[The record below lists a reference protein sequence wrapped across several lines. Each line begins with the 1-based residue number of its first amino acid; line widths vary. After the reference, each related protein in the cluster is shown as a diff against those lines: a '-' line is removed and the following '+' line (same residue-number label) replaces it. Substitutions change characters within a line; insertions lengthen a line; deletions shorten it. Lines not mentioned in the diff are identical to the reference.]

1 MRQFYPLD
9 IPEEDIVSF
18 KEFVLSL
25 SRQFNPFC
33 VLESNNYLNYPYSNF
48 GSFIAFDSLEDFSA
62 TVNSFD
68 ELYEFHQ
75 KHQDWLFGYLTYDLK
90 NQIEYD
96 LSSNNID
103 GIQFPN
109 IHFFVPRYIVRFFDN
124 QFDVG
129 TVSEGDL
136 NKFKE
141 IISNFTEKSIVTT
154 TNFGFK
160 IHPKI
165 SKEAYIQ
172 TVEKIK
178 GHIQR
183 GDIYEVNF
191 CQEFYAENAE
201 IDPLKTF
208 QKLIDLA
215 KAPFCAFYKTNHNYL
230 LCSSPERYLKKI
242 DKKVISQPIKGTI
255 KRGSSEEE
263 DKKLIE
269 KLQNDPKE
277 KSENIMIV
285 DLVRNDL
292 SRVSSKGSVQV
303 EELLGVYTFNQVHQ
317 LISTITGVIED
328 NVPFTDAIKMT
339 FPMGSMTGAPK
350 ISAMQIIEQYES
362 FKRGLYS
369 GAVGYIT
376 PKGNFDFNVVIRS
389 ILYSSEKQYISIP
402 VGSAITHYSDPL
414 NEYEEC
420 LVKAN
425 AMFKA
430 LKDSELLL

>member
-1 MRQFYPLD
+1 MRQFHALD
-9 IPEEDIVSF
+9 IPEEDFVSF

-48 GSFIAFDSLEDFSA
+48 GSFIAFDSMEELNPSE
-62 TVNSFD
+62 NSLD
-68 ELYEFHQ
+68 DLYKFHQ

-90 NQIEYD
+90 NQLELD
-96 LSSNNID
+96 LSSNNED
-103 GIQFPN
+103 RIQFPA
-109 IHFFVPRYIVRFFDN
+109 IHFFIPRYIVRFYDN

-129 TVSEGDL
+129 VISKNDL
-136 NKFKE
+136 NKFKKY
-141 IISNFTEKSIVTT
+141 IADFKEKKVD
-154 TNFGFK
+154 TNINSDIK
-160 IHPKI
+160 IQPKI
-165 SKEAYIQ
+165 TKEAYIQ
-172 TVEKIK
+172 SVEKIK
-178 GHIQR
+178 EHIQR

-191 CQEFYAENAE
+191 CQDFYAENAQ
-201 IDPLKTF
+201 IDPLKTY

-255 KRGSSEEE
+255 KRGCSEEE

-269 KLQNDPKE
+269 KLRNDPKE

-317 LISTITGVIED
+317 LISTISGQIEEET
-328 NVPFTDAIKMT
+328 PFTEAIKMT

-350 ISAMQIIEQYES
+350 ISAMKLIEQYES

-389 ILYSSEKQYISIP
+389 ILYNNEKQYISIP
-402 VGSAITHYSDPL
+402 VGSAITHYSDPQQ
-414 NEYEEC
+414 EYEEC
-420 LVKAN
+420 LVKAK
-425 AMFKA
+425 AMFEA
-430 LKDSELLL
+430 LKE

>member
-1 MRQFYPLD
+1 MRQFHALD
-9 IPEEDIVSF
+9 IPEEDFVSF

-48 GSFIAFDSLEDFSA
+48 GSFIAFDSIEDFS
-62 TVNSFD
+62 TTENSLD
-68 ELYEFHQ
+68 ELYKFHQ

-90 NQIEYD
+90 NQLEAD
-96 LSSNNID
+96 LFSHNED
-103 GIQFPN
+103 GIQFPV
-109 IHFFVPRYIVRFFDN
+109 IHFFIPRYIVRFYDN

-129 TVSEGDL
+129 VNSEIDL
-136 NKFKE
+136 NKFKKN
-141 IISNFTEKSIVTT
+141 IADFKEKKVATT
-154 TNFGFK
+154 INSEFK
-160 IHPKI
+160 IQPKI
-165 SKEAYIQ
+165 TKEVYIKS
-172 TVEKIK
+172 VEKIK
-178 GHIQR
+178 EHIQR

-201 IDPLKTF
+201 INPLKTY

-215 KAPFCAFYKTNHNYL
+215 KAPFCAFYKTDHHYL

-255 KRGSSEEE
+255 KRGSSAEE
-263 DKKLIE
+263 DGVLIK

-317 LISTITGVIED
+317 LISTITGAIED

-350 ISAMQIIEQYES
+350 ISAMQIIEQCES

-389 ILYSSEKQYISIP
+389 ILYNSKNRHISIP

-414 NEYEEC
+414 QEYEEC
-420 LVKAN
+420 LVKAK
-425 AMFKA
+425 AMFEA
-430 LKDSELLL
+430 LKEDE

>member
-1 MRQFYPLD
+1 MRQFHALD
-9 IPEEDIVSF
+9 IPEEDFVSF

-48 GSFIAFDSLEDFSA
+48 GSFIAFDSIEDFS
-62 TVNSFD
+62 TTENSLD
-68 ELYEFHQ
+68 GLYKFHQ

-90 NQIEYD
+90 NQLESD
-96 LSSNNID
+96 LSSNNED
-103 GIQFPN
+103 GIQFPI
-109 IHFFVPRYIVRFFDN
+109 IHFFVPRYIVRFYDN
-124 QFDVG
+124 QFDLGV
-129 TVSEGDL
+129 VSEGDFK
-136 NKFKE
+136 KFKE
-141 IISNFTEKSIVTT
+141 IISNFKENKIVTT
-154 TNFGFK
+154 TNFEFK

-165 SKEAYIQ
+165 NKETYIQ
-172 TVEKIK
+172 SVEKIK
-178 GHIQR
+178 EHIQR

-201 IDPLKTF
+201 IDPLKTY

-215 KAPFCAFYKTNHNYL
+215 KAPFCAFYKTKHHYL

-255 KRGSSEEE
+255 KRGSSAEE
-263 DKKLIE
+263 DDLLIK

-317 LISTITGVIED
+317 LISTITGAIED

-350 ISAMQIIEQYES
+350 ISAMQIIEQCES

-389 ILYSSEKQYISIP
+389 ILYNSKKQHISIP
-402 VGSAITHYSDPL
+402 VGSAITHYSDPQQ
-414 NEYEEC
+414 EYEEC
-420 LVKAN
+420 LVKAK
-425 AMFKA
+425 AMFEA
-430 LKDSELLL
+430 LKENT

>member
-9 IPEEDIVSF
+9 IPEEDFVSF
-18 KEFVLSL
+18 KEFILSL

-33 VLESNNYLNYPYSNF
+33 ILESNNYLNYPYSNF
-48 GSFIAFDSLEDFSA
+48 GSFIAFDSLGYFSA

-68 ELYEFHQ
+68 ELYKFHQ

-90 NQIEYD
+90 NQLEPD
-96 LSSNNID
+96 LSSNNKD
-103 GIQFPN
+103 GIQFPI
-109 IHFFVPRYIVRFFDN
+109 IHFFVPRYIVRFYDN

-129 TVSEGDL
+129 VVSEVDF

-141 IISNFTEKSIVTT
+141 IISNFKENNIVIT
-154 TNFGFK
+154 TNFEFK

-172 TVEKIK
+172 SVEKIK
-178 GHIQR
+178 EHIQR

-201 IDPLKTF
+201 IDPLKTY

-215 KAPFCAFYKTNHNYL
+215 KAPFCAFYKTDQNYL

-255 KRGSSEEE
+255 KRGSSAKE
-263 DKKLIE
+263 DDVLIK

-317 LISTITGVIED
+317 LISTITGAIED

-350 ISAMQIIEQYES
+350 ISAMQIIERYES

-389 ILYSSEKQYISIP
+389 ILYNSEKQYISIP
-402 VGSAITHYSDPL
+402 VGSAITHYADPEQ
-414 NEYEEC
+414 EYEEC
-420 LVKAN
+420 LVKAK
-425 AMFKA
+425 AMFEA
-430 LKDSELLL
+430 LKK